1 MNWYMIC
8 WEINILSII
17 DTDCK
22 IHGVDCII
30 RLRTHHVDLSKLR
43 SMQSSGSC
51 PDISR
56 SIIHIQHRTDK
67 NHNTL
72 TVYTVGTSIP
82 QQKVLTQIPQPKL
95 LTNIPQNNR
104 PQYDCKIIVESLF
117 IAHFVFLACH
127 NPSLTKWVPHHCRI
141 TLVNLNSFHIKTIY
155 IQVS

>member
-1 MNWYMIC
+1 MTC
-8 WEINILSII
+8 WKINVLSII

-30 RLRTHHVDLSKLR
+30 RLCTHHVDLSKLR
-43 SMQSSGSC
+43 SMQTSGSC

-56 SIIHIQHRTDK
+56 SIIHIQHRIEK

-72 TVYTVGTSIP
+72 TVYTVGTSTP

-104 PQYDCKIIVESLF
+104 PQHDCKIIVHSTFCVSCMPQPISDKMSSTSLQN
-117 IAHFVFLACH
+117 HTGELEQL
-127 NPSLTKWVPHHCRI
+127 S
-141 TLVNLNSFHIKTIY
+141 Y
-155 IQVS
+155 